1 MYTDLFKT
9 TWIALFAAI
18 TLVSGCNNGKDG
30 PDPKKSDEKSRYVLS
45 VRSYGANNQS
55 TDYIVA
61 VDSLSRGTISLKGK
75 GIEQIGYRTS
85 TQVGNRVF
93 SVGFVTDQTCL
104 AYELDANG
112 TLFEKGK
119 FTFEGQI
126 YSAGVINK
134 DSFLLMEV
142 VHASQSKNIYVIDAN
157 DISIKRKIQTTIAPS
172 TGDSYNKWP
181 AGLFVRDG
189 KLFIPYFH
197 YDSKAGYVNT
207 DTALVAV
214 YSYPSMRFEKV
225 IKDPRTSNIGM
236 YADFNGLV
244 QADNGDYYSV
254 STASIACGFVN
265 KSTKPSG
272 ILRIKKG
279 ETDFDPNYFFN
290 VEQATGGGKLSKL
303 VYVGNGLAV
312 ARIVTSDATAW
323 AGITIRQMLN
333 KLYVLDLNN
342 RTAKEVT
349 GVPLHGGQ
357 YSTSALAENGKV
369 YITVYTLDDGASVY
383 EIDAATATGKKG
395 AILESAE
402 VSGFFKLTKG
412 GS

>member
-1 MYTDLFKT
+1 MYKNLFNIR
-9 TWIALFAAI
+9 WVVLLASVALI
-18 TLVSGCNNGKDG
+18 SGCKNDSDS
-30 PDPKKSDEKSRYVLS
+30 PDPEGPGEKSRYVLAI
-45 VRSYGANNQS
+45 RSYGSTNQS

-61 VDSLSRGTISLKGK
+61 VDTLSQGTISLKGK

-85 TQVGNRVF
+85 IQVGNRVF
-93 SVGFVTDQTCL
+93 SVGFSTDQTCL
-104 AYELDANG
+104 GYELDNSG
-112 TLFEKGK
+112 NLFEKGK

-126 YSAGVINK
+126 FSGGVINK
-134 DSFLLMEV
+134 DSFLLMEAI
-142 VHASQSKNIYVIDAN
+142 HASPNKTLYVIDAN
-157 DISIKRKIQTTIAPS
+157 DISIRRKIPTTIYQSA
-172 TGDSYNKWP
+172 GDSYNKWP
-181 AGLFVRDG
+181 AGLFVRDE

-197 YDSKAGYVNT
+197 YDSNAGYVNT

-214 YSYPSMRFEKV
+214 YSYPSMQLDKV

-279 ETDFDPNYFFN
+279 ETDFDPDYFFN

-312 ARIVTSDATAW
+312 ARIVTSDAVAW
-323 AGITIRQMLN
+323 AGISISQMLN
-333 KLYVLDLNN
+333 KMYVLDLNN
-342 RTAKEVT
+342 RTAKEVA

-369 YITVYTLDDGASVY
+369 YITIYTLNDGASVY

-402 VSGFFKLTKG
+402 VSGFFKLTAG

>member
-1 MYTDLFKT
+1 MNTHLFKIRWT
-9 TWIALFAAI
+9 VLFAVA
-18 TLVSGCNNGKDG
+18 VFAAGCKNDNND
-30 PDPKKSDEKSRYVLS
+30 PDPGKTDEKSRYVLA

-61 VDSLSRGTISLKGK
+61 VDTLNQGTISLKGK

-104 AYELDANG
+104 AYELDPNG

-126 YSAGVINK
+126 YSAGFMNK
-134 DSFLLMEV
+134 DSFLLMEA
-142 VHASQSKNIYVIDAN
+142 VHASPNKNIYVIDAN
-157 DISIKRKIQTTIAPS
+157 DISIKRKIQTTIYQPA
-172 TGDSYNKWP
+172 GDPYNKWP

-197 YDSKAGYVNT
+197 YDSNAGYVNT

-214 YSYPSMRFEKV
+214 YSYPSMQFEKV
-225 IKDPRTSNIGM
+225 IKDARTSNIGL
-236 YADFNGLV
+236 YADYNGLV
-244 QADNGDYYSV
+244 QADNGDFYSV
-254 STASIACGFVN
+254 STASIACGFSN

-272 ILRIKKG
+272 ILRIRKG
-279 ETDFDPNYFFN
+279 ETEFDPDYFFN

-303 VYVGNGLAV
+303 AYVGNGLAV
-312 ARIVTSDATAW
+312 ARVVTSDATAW

-342 RTAKEVT
+342 KTVKEVA

-357 YSTSALAENGKV
+357 YSTSALVENGKV
-369 YITVYTLDDGASVY
+369 YITIFTLDDGAYVY

-395 AILESAE
+395 ARLESAE
-402 VSGFFKLTKG
+402 VSGFFKLTTRN
-412 GS
+412 